1 MATPKKT
8 CFADGGQISKADQ
21 LMAEINAKYGVSGKT
36 AESPAPTPAPTPA
49 APPPKEAPGS
59 LLQKAA
65 GLFGN
70 RAKQIDK
77 AAGYANG
84 GLIGNAAEYWANDNA
99 EFEKTK
105 PGFGSR
111 VVRSLNPM
119 TGFGSAMGAMH
130 TAANNGDIPGM
141 AMAGIQAIPT
151 LGITR
156 VIPAS
161 GADKAAVSL
170 SIGKAVSSIFGG
182 GVANAAADEFSA
194 EKNKGYRNGGKIE
207 GPGTPTS
214 DSIPAV
220 VQETGEP
227 IQVSDT
233 ERILSAKQELLLQ
246 KIAKLFGFDSVDAM
260 LEAGTGAPV
269 GPTVK
274 GGKRAA
280 SDGKTPDGMT
290 PEEKAWRLSTGNIAG
305 PYAPD
310 FGKNVGN
317 AIASVLPAEAPLA
330 RGLKSDAKA
339 AETPTPDQKLT
350 LPGTPQMS
358 PDPNNAVPRLLAAAT
373 ESYPQNTPA
382 NYKAEPVQKPVIT
395 AGMDSKQNYGTG
407 PGSEA
412 NAVLERANKARA
424 GLIESMIAANG
435 GNGVAILPDRTN
447 EANMQMDLNKL
458 SPEERVKYQLAQ
470 QVSDNTQ
477 RGQDLTHQAEMDRN
491 RSYQVAHSKDPLDQ
505 QIKGLQVK
513 DLEQMATLRGKILD
527 RNTSAEERDAATAA
541 FRALSG
547 KTDTGKFGGHVVK
560 GQIGEPDTFVTW
572 DERTGQPVF
581 AGTGADVTKS
591 VQTKTV
597 GGSPHPEGTR
607 LKGPD
612 GKTYVVKNGQPVLAQ

>member
-65 GLFGN
+65 GIFGN
-70 RAKQIDK
+70 RAKQID
-77 AAGYANG
+77 
-84 GLIGNAAEYWANDNA
+84 NAV
-99 EFEKTK
+99 K
-105 PGFGSR
+105 
-111 VVRSLNPM
+111 
-119 TGFGSAMGAMH
+119 
-130 TAANNGDIPGM
+130 
-141 AMAGIQAIPT
+141 
-151 LGITR
+151 
-156 VIPAS
+156 
-161 GADKAAVSL
+161 
-170 SIGKAVSSIFGG
+170 
-182 GVANAAADEFSA
+182 
-194 EKNKGYRNGGKIE
+194 YRNGGKIQ
-207 GPGTPTS
+207 GPGTATS

-260 LEAGTGAPV
+260 LEAGTGVPV

-280 SDGKTPDGMT
+280 ETGMS

-310 FGKNVGN
+310 FGKGIGDAV
-317 AIASVLPAEAPLA
+317 ASALPAESPLA
-330 RGLKSDAKA
+330 RALKSGEQSNTAVA
-339 AETPTPDQKLT
+339 PTPEQKLT

-373 ESYPQNTPA
+373 ENYPQNTPA
-382 NYKAEPVQKPVIT
+382 NYTAEPVQKPVIM

-505 QIKGLQVK
+505 QIKGLQAK

-527 RNTSAEERDAATAA
+527 PNTSVKDKAEATVAI
-541 FRALSG
+541 RALSG

-572 DERTGQPVF
+572 DERTGRPVF
-581 AGTGADVTKS
+581 AGTGADVIKAAQPPRRKITDEEI
-591 VQTKTV
+591 QATAQARGLT
-597 GGSPHPEGTR
+597 PEQ
-607 LKGPD
+607 
-612 GKTYVVKNGQPVLAQ
+612 VKQALGL

>member
-1 MATPKKT
+1 
-8 CFADGGQISKADQ
+8 
-21 LMAEINAKYGVSGKT
+21 
-36 AESPAPTPAPTPA
+36 
-49 APPPKEAPGS
+49 
-59 LLQKAA
+59 
-65 GLFGN
+65 
-70 RAKQIDK
+70 
-77 AAGYANG
+77 
-84 GLIGNAAEYWANDNA
+84 
-99 EFEKTK
+99 
-105 PGFGSR
+105 
-111 VVRSLNPM
+111 
-119 TGFGSAMGAMH
+119 
-130 TAANNGDIPGM
+130 
-141 AMAGIQAIPT
+141 
-151 LGITR
+151 
-156 VIPAS
+156 
-161 GADKAAVSL
+161 
-170 SIGKAVSSIFGG
+170 
-182 GVANAAADEFSA
+182 
-194 EKNKGYRNGGKIE
+194 
-207 GPGTPTS
+207 
-214 DSIPAV
+214 
-220 VQETGEP
+220 
-227 IQVSDT
+227 
-233 ERILSAKQELLLQ
+233 
-246 KIAKLFGFDSVDAM
+246 M
-260 LEAGTGAPV
+260 LEAGTGTPV

-280 SDGKTPDGMT
+280 ETGMS

-317 AIASVLPAEAPLA
+317 AIASVLPAESPLA
-330 RGLKSDAKA
+330 QGLKSDTKA
-339 AETPTPDQKLT
+339 VETPTPDQKLT
-350 LPGTPQMS
+350 LPGAPQMS

-382 NYKAEPVQKPVIT
+382 NYTAEPVQKPVIT

-407 PGSEA
+407 HGAEA

-505 QIKGLQVK
+505 QIKGLQAK
-513 DLEQMATLRGKILD
+513 DMEQMTALRGKVLD
-527 RNTSAEERDAATAA
+527 QNAPKEDRDAAAA
-541 FRALSG
+541 ALRALSG
-547 KTDTGKFGGHVVK
+547 KTEAPEQFDGHVIAGAV
-560 GQIGEPDTFVTW
+560 GEPATFATW
-572 DERTGQPVF
+572 SKRTGQPVF
-581 AGTGADVTKS
+581 AGTGAEVLKA